1 MRLSL
6 LEAGRPGSSH
16 VFRVRNGPAGG
27 RVNRRTFETVVLIVV
42 LMQPVLG
49 LVRLWAHKAVATTQ
63 PGSFTHTVAE
73 DTILTVQR

>member
-1 MRLSL
+1 M
-6 LEAGRPGSSH
+6 
-16 VFRVRNGPAGG
+16 
-27 RVNRRTFETVVLIVV
+27 NRRTFETVVLIVV

>member
-1 MRLSL
+1 M
-6 LEAGRPGSSH
+6 ATGS
-16 VFRVRNGPAGG
+16 FRTAVERAARTLAPGG

-49 LVRLWAHKAVATTQ
+49 LVRLWAHKTVATTT